1 LINGS
6 KDKNNAAQQLILDAL
21 NDPFWHIRS
30 LAIEKA
36 GKLTNETVG
45 KALIKIKELAL
56 NDPNSSVRASALT
69 FVANNSEANETL
81 FIQSLEKDKSYKVLG
96 TSMRTLAEINPQLA
110 LEKVKPWENET
121 SSKTLVIVAQVYAQN
136 GDKNCYSFFK
146 KVLKS
151 NLLQGYDQLIVLNS
165 MTYYL
170 TRQTLVELETA
181 FEMYTYLQVNGT
193 AITKQFIGQ
202 NCTYISSFIDDKIGK
217 LTDQVAAFEQNKDA
231 LYADQTRQEIKK
243 YTALKEKYSGL
254 TKK

>member
-1 LINGS
+1 
-6 KDKNNAAQQLILDAL
+6 
-21 NDPFWHIRS
+21 
-30 LAIEKA
+30 
-36 GKLTNETVG
+36 
-45 KALIKIKELAL
+45 
-56 NDPNSSVRASALT
+56 
-69 FVANNSEANETL
+69 
-81 FIQSLEKDKSYKVLG
+81 
-96 TSMRTLAEINPQLA
+96 MAEINPQLA
-110 LEKVKPWENET
+110 VGKVKQWENET

-136 GDKNCYSFFK
+136 GDKNCYSFFN

-151 NLLQGYDQLIVLNS
+151 NFLQGYDQLIVLNS

-170 TRQTLVELETA
+170 TRQTLVELESA

-243 YTALKEKYSGL
+243 YTALKEKYNGL